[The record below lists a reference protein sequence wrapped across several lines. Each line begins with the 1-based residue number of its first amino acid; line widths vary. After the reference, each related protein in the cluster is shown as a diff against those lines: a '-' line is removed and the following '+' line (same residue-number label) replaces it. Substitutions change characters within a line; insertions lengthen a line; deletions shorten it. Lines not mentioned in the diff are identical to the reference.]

1 MPVIRT
7 CRTCGRR
14 NRVPAGHLSDTG
26 RCGVCRAS
34 LLPLNE
40 PLEVDPELFTEI
52 VQNARVPVL
61 VDFWAAWC
69 GPCRVA
75 APEVARAAADM
86 AGLAIV
92 VKVDTERYPG
102 GPQRPEPSRR
112 SFPAAFM
119 EGLTSVTTMV
129 VRVSLTVGGSHHH
142 HLLAIAV
149 YSPGELLQG
158 VFNQ

>member
-1 MPVIRT
+1 
-7 CRTCGRR
+7 
-14 NRVPAGHLSDTG
+14 
-26 RCGVCRAS
+26 
-34 LLPLNE
+34 LNE

-92 VKVDTERYPG
+92 VKVDTERYPALSDLN
-102 GPQRPEPSRR
+102 RPG
-112 SFPAAFM
+112 A
-119 EGLTSVTTMV
+119 
-129 VRVSLTVGGSHHH
+129 VSLLPSWKG
-142 HLLAIAV
+142 L
-149 YSPGELLQG
+149 PPLQPWSYE
-158 VFNQ
+158 FL